1 MEVGLNHNKAE
12 RSILK
17 KVFAINLTQVALAG
31 TIGFIANS
39 MGLMGMA
46 LDNLADAGVYVVII
60 YAVGKS
66 HKAKARTARLS
77 GTLLIILGFALLVEI
92 VRKFGGSSEPIGFAM
107 IVTAI
112 INSLSNL
119 VCLYLLRSYRKKG
132 AHMKASYIFT
142 GNDMLINSGIV
153 LSGILVMI
161 FQSRLPDLF
170 ISVVLVGIGIKYG
183 IKILNEA
190 NKEAKLQS

>member
-66 HKAKARTARLS
+66 HQAKARAARLS